1 MSLKGIISI
10 SGQQGLFKV
19 LTQTKSG
26 FIVESL
32 IDKKRIPVSSTHQ
45 ISMLEDISI
54 FTVTDDIP
62 LKDVFIKIKN
72 AENEHPVIPA
82 KSDGVKLKEYFKKV
96 LPDFDEERVYT
107 SDIKKVISWYSFVKD
122 LLDAEDEDSKEDDTP
137 QQNDPEENS
146 EQLDPDADKQ
156 SDDKTKSE

>member
-10 SGQQGLFKV
+10 SGQSGLFKV

-32 IDKKRIPVSSTHQ
+32 IDKRRVPVSSNHQ

-54 FTVTDDIP
+54 FTITDDIP
-62 LKDVFIKIKN
+62 LKDVFKRIKET
-72 AENEHPVIPA
+72 ENEHPVIPA
-82 KSDGVKLKEYFKKV
+82 KSDGPKLKEYFKKV

-107 SDIKKVISWYSFVKD
+107 SDIKKVINWYSFVKD
-122 LLDAEDEDSKEDDTP
+122 LLEDEDPQDSDTAP
-137 QQNDPEENS
+137 QSESGENS
-146 EQLDPDADKQ
+146 EQSDSDADIQ
-156 SDDKTKSE
+156 SDDKTKGE